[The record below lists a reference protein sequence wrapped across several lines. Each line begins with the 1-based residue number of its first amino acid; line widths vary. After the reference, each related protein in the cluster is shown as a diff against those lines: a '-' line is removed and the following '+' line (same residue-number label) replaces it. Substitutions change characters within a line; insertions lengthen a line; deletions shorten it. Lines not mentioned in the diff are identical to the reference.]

1 MNEKLK
7 AAKISAAAT
16 IIAAICGLIV
26 GILGALEA
34 KKLLNNQNVV
44 TVNVN
49 GQEVSVSPDEYQN
62 LYDHLKKEYDDLLQK
77 YQSLNANVPDEDNDN
92 ITGNNAFVKKGDY
105 IGDQI
110 VAYYKNSYYKEF
122 ASTDGETFYM
132 AGKKYMVG
140 FTICAQN
147 GAEAVYNLD
156 GKYETL
162 SGLVGTL
169 DGIGE
174 NAVYCIYGDGVLLT
188 TIEVIG
194 AAIPKEFNVNVKNVK
209 QLRIISTGDAIY
221 YGGSVGFANVILK

>member
-7 AAKISAAAT
+7 SAKISAAAT

-26 GILGALEA
+26 GVLGAFGA
-34 KKLLNNQNVV
+34 TTVLNNQNVV

-62 LYDHLKKEYDDLLQK
+62 LYDNLKKEYDDLLQK
-77 YQSLNANVPDEDNDN
+77 YQSVSDNVSHEDNSN
-92 ITGNNAFVKKGDY
+92 AGNSSVAKESDC
-105 IGDQI
+105 IGDKI
-110 VAYYKNSYYKEF
+110 LAYYSNSYYKEF
-122 ASTDGETFYM
+122 ALTDGETFSM

-140 FTICAQN
+140 FTICAQSD
-147 GAEAVYNLD
+147 AEAVYNLD

-174 NAVYCIYGDGVLLT
+174 NAVYCIYGDGVLLN

-194 AAIPKEFNVNVKNVK
+194 AAIPQEFNVNVKDVK
-209 QLRIISTGDAIY
+209 QLRIISTGNAMH
-221 YGGSVGFANVILK
+221 YGPNVGFANVILK